1 MTSPTSFTSE
11 ELERYNRHLILA
23 KFGPEGQRKLKA
35 AKVLVVGTGGLGSPL
50 LQYLAAAGVGTLGL
64 VDFDVVDRSNLQRQV
79 LYSVDDVGTPKVEAA
94 KKRLQGLNPNVTFV
108 TYNTRI
114 TSDNALDILKD
125 WDVVADGT
133 DNFPTR
139 YLVNDACVLLGKPLV
154 YASIFQFEGQASVFN
169 YRLPDGNHGPNYRDL
184 FPVPPLPDT
193 VPSCAE
199 GGVLGVLP
207 GLLGVVQANEVI
219 KVVTGIGEPLTGR
232 LFLYDA
238 LGFET
243 RTLKF
248 AKDPQNPI
256 SGEHPSIRQ
265 LIDYEQFCGVTKP
278 SGVLQEIS
286 ATALKEMMDAGEDF
300 LLLDVRE
307 PHEYEDANLGG
318 LSLPLKTLS
327 ANLDKIGRDKKIV
340 VHCHSGQRSKQ
351 AIQLLQEQG
360 YENLYNLQGGILA
373 WARDVDEDM
382 IVG

>member
-1 MTSPTSFTSE
+1 MTSPTPFTPE
-11 ELERYNRHLILA
+11 ELERYNRHLILE

-50 LQYLAAAGVGTLGL
+50 LQYLTAAGVGTLGL

-108 TYNTRI
+108 MYNTRI
-114 TSDNALDILKD
+114 TSHNALDILND

-139 YLVNDACVLLGKPLV
+139 YLVNDACVLLDKPLV

-169 YRLPDGNHGPNYRDL
+169 YRLPDGSRGPNYRDL
-184 FPVPPLPDT
+184 FPVPPLPHT

-207 GLLGVVQANEVI
+207 GLLGVIQANEVI

-256 SGEHPSIRQ
+256 SGAQPSIRQ
-265 LIDYEQFCGVTKP
+265 LIDYEQFCGVAKP
-278 SGVLQEIS
+278 AEALQEIS
-286 ATALKEMMDAGEDF
+286 ATALKEMIDAGEDF

-307 PHEYEDANLGG
+307 LHEYEDANLGG
-318 LSLPLKTLS
+318 LSIPLKTLP
-327 ANLDKIGRDKKIV
+327 ANLDKMGRDKKIV

-382 IVG
+382 IL